1 LPDERVDRL
10 TQHARVRAEQTLE
23 RAQQALAAMAADG
36 DVLTVA
42 RLAHRA
48 RVSRSWIYTRPELR
62 DRIEQLRHTTTASPT
77 PAAATSRASVD
88 SLRRRLEL
96 AHQRITQLRDENRQ
110 LRESLALLHGQR
122 RGQ

>member
-1 LPDERVDRL
+1 MPDERVDRL

-48 RVSRSWIYTRPELR
+48 RVSLS
-62 DRIEQLRHTTTASPT
+62 
-77 PAAATSRASVD
+77 
-88 SLRRRLEL
+88 
-96 AHQRITQLRDENRQ
+96 
-110 LRESLALLHGQR
+110 
-122 RGQ
+122 

>member
-1 LPDERVDRL
+1 VLDERVDRL
-10 TQHARVRAEQTLE
+10 AQHARARAEQTMD

-36 DVLTVA
+36 DVLTVG

-48 RVSRSWIYTRPELR
+48 GVSRSWIYTQPELR
-62 DRIEQLRHTTTASPT
+62 DRIEQLRQTPTAK
-77 PAAATSRASVD
+77 PAARASRASVD

-96 AHQRITQLRDENRQ
+96 AHERIGQLRDENRQ